1 MNHYCLRVMD
11 SKSWPTLSTVQCRA
25 SSRHLGRPTDPM
37 IYAVEECRSEG
48 SKKTFKKNSE
58 ESLERASKR
67 SRTSHS
73 PSEGCSQIFSWP
85 SSSDD
90 AASSSSAYTSP
101 IDSTADCH
109 TGSGETPSISGS
121 SNGAVLGTG
130 KIKTSIHRKSTSD
143 ESEEG
148 PRKRKENPSSA
159 EDCTQTFSSSFSTE
173 SKKRKSEKTEGP
185 RKRSR
190 KTPRHQA
197 TTEASSSDK
206 PGTSSSANNAPP
218 DSRAAFEAKYEEEE
232 LLGEGGFG
240 SVFAGH
246 RKDDNLPVAIKHIP
260 QFDITRTSVFLDG
273 KISMIPLEVALLL
286 KVKPAAAGSSAAITL
301 LDWYDLDYEL
311 ILILERPV
319 PCLDLIEYMNYRG
332 STLQEH
338 EAKTIA
344 KQLVDALIEVHS
356 RGVFHGDIKLD
367 NILIETDSDVP
378 RIRLIDFGCGTFL
391 SEGIYTTKQATY
403 MYTTPEWFLDG
414 WYRAEPTTV
423 WQLGV
428 VLFAILHGYLPFS
441 NSTEIVYG
449 NPDISNRLSFDCQGF
464 LLSCLIKGPEA
475 RPTLETL
482 KQLPWLI

>member
-101 IDSTADCH
+101 IDST
-109 TGSGETPSISGS
+109 
-121 SNGAVLGTG
+121 
-130 KIKTSIHRKSTSD
+130 
-143 ESEEG
+143 
-148 PRKRKENPSSA
+148 
-159 EDCTQTFSSSFSTE
+159 
-173 SKKRKSEKTEGP
+173 
-185 RKRSR
+185 
-190 KTPRHQA
+190 
-197 TTEASSSDK
+197 
-206 PGTSSSANNAPP
+206 
-218 DSRAAFEAKYEEEE
+218 AAFEAKYEEEE

-449 NPDISNRLSFDCQGF
+449 NPDISNRLSFVNVNYGCTLLTKLASSTLSSKYGHFWLQQTKMATAKMPNTRLQKDCQGF